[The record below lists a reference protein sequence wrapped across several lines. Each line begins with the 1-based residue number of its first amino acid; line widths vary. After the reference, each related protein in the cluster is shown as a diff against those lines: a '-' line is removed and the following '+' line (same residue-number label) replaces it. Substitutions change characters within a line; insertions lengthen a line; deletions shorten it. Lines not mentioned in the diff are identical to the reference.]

1 MSAQIILFVPK
12 ANLNRQKDLERQAI
26 EIANAAFPHVL
37 EHVHY
42 HDTAPSEYC
51 APDKDPA

>member
-1 MSAQIILFVPK
+1 MTAQIIQFVPK
-12 ANLNRQKDLERQAI
+12 ANRNRQLALERQAI

-37 EHVHY
+37 EGVHY